1 MRWKAHSGLRIDH
14 AATMVTAGST
24 SWFAPSPCSNTRRPH
39 PPWLGWAAALLAAT
53 IGMAQ
58 YDIKRVMA
66 YSTVSQ
72 LGYMFMGVGVLSTF
86 GAAAHVFTH
95 AFFKAVLFL
104 TCGAIMHGF
113 AGQLDL
119 RVLRGLRHVKGWR
132 VVWTMFYASLVGRIP
147 HHFFGLLVKDVILA
161 EAFANGR
168 PILGGLGLLTAGL
181 TAYYTFRV
189 WFRVC
194 CGPKPDDHDLAKM
207 MGDDHHGEDHHDD
220 GHGEEDHHHHACPQ
234 WAVNLV
240 LSVIS
245 IAAIGSILCRTRM
258 VGTHGGQGSVPV
270 ASGPTTMNCPRTLAS
285 GLIHGWMKYVASTV
299 GLLGM
304 AVAAWLHLF
313 NRSTANR
320 LRAALLAS
328 PLKAIVR
335 AMENKWYVDELY
347 NALIRM
353 R

>member
-1 MRWKAHSGLRIDH
+1 
-14 AATMVTAGST
+14 
-24 SWFAPSPCSNTRRPH
+24 
-39 PPWLGWAAALLAAT
+39 
-53 IGMAQ
+53 
-58 YDIKRVMA
+58 
-66 YSTVSQ
+66 
-72 LGYMFMGVGVLSTF
+72 
-86 GAAAHVFTH
+86 
-95 AFFKAVLFL
+95 
-104 TCGAIMHGF
+104 MHGF

-132 VVWTMFYASLVGRIP
+132 IVVWTMFYASLCLAGFPIISS
-147 HHFFGLLVKDVILA
+147 GYWSKDVILA

-207 MGDDHHGEDHHDD
+207 MGDDHHGDDHHDD
-220 GHGEEDHHHHACPQ
+220 GHGEEDHHHHMPHAPK

-245 IAAIGSILCRTRM
+245 LAAIGSIFLVPEHGWLEHM
-258 VGTHGGQGSVPV
+258 VAKSSGAGGVGANHHELP
-270 ASGPTTMNCPRTLAS
+270 ADAGFWADP
-285 GLIHGWMKYVASTV
+285 HGWMKYVASTV

-313 NRSTANR
+313 NRSAADR
-320 LRAALLAS
+320 LRAALLGS

-353 R
+353 PLKIKGHALHMLDRYVLDILVVDGLGRLPKMIGRTLSPLQNGVLQSYAASMAGGVILIALLILVLPMLLDLLGGAA